1 MTTITLPDIS
11 LAEYTLDTLPR
22 LKELRQQSFANKTEI
37 CIERARYVTEY
48 LRKYDK
54 PQDTPELRQAGKTA
68 HFLANKEAVF
78 HDRNLLAGTTT
89 SKPLGAPLFPE
100 FFALTLWPELDT
112 VSTRKKNPQRLS
124 PEDGSELN
132 SKIFPYWM
140 DKSIQELVR
149 QQHHNPECLQLFES
163 LVFFIAGKAGCVSHC
178 VPAYTAMLEKGLLGL
193 MEIAADKETELAS
206 TDDAIEAE
214 SKAAF
219 YQAVQISLQAII
231 IYAGNLADRAE
242 ALADLCTDGAAKQDF
257 LDIAAVCRRVP
268 AHPARTFREAVN
280 AIWICQVGIH
290 AENINMAMSPGR
302 LDQVLYPYYRKDMDE
317 GTLDVGRAIELLGCL
332 WLKIADNV
340 VMVPEASEEMF
351 GGAGTVPAIT
361 LGGVDANGEDA
372 VNDLTYIMLRVTEL
386 LQTRDPNV
394 NARYHYDKNPKE
406 YMDRVSEV
414 ILNTK
419 AVPAVFNDVANI
431 AVLAGQK
438 EAVAHARDYA
448 VIGCVELASS
458 GRDYPASSS
467 IMLNLAAVMEM
478 ALFGGKRP
486 ITGDKQIGPSTPLP
500 ETLKSFE
507 EFWEVFK
514 TQLDWLVKQAIQLNE
529 YLGDVHQ
536 QMMPS
541 PLLSALFEGPMDK
554 GLDLIRG
561 GALYN
566 SSGATHI
573 GFADVVDSLN
583 AIEKTV
589 FIDRKY
595 GFGELVK
602 AMKENFQ
609 GEQQEKM
616 RLFLKNRAPK
626 YGTEDPVARKN
637 AQNIVRHLF
646 ELYQSHSNYR
656 GGPYRPAFWTMTNH
670 AGLGGISGAMPNGR
684 RAGELFASGITPVSG
699 AAPVLTACLN
709 AVAELGGK
717 YVPGCWALNLKY
729 TPEEDVQATKA
740 NFSHTMEAY
749 FRAGG
754 QQVQF
759 NIMTYQ
765 MLLDAKKHPEKYP
778 ELMVRVSGYSAYF
791 KDLNEM
797 MKDELITRTQYD
809 LMSGEAVPF
818 PAD

>member
-1 MTTITLPDIS
+1 MTTTITLPDIS
-11 LAEYTLDTLPR
+11 LAEHTLDTLPR

-37 CIERARYVTEY
+37 CIERARYITEY
-48 LRKYDK
+48 LLK
-54 PQDTPELRQAGKTA
+54 PDNKAEDTPELRQAKKTA
-68 HFLANKEAVF
+68 HFLSNKEAVF
-78 HDRNLLAGTTT
+78 HDRNLLAGSTT

-112 VSTRKKNPQRLS
+112 VSTREKNPQLLS
-124 PEDGSELN
+124 ADDANELN
-132 SKIFPYWM
+132 SRIFPYWM
-140 DKSIQELVR
+140 NKSMQELVR
-149 QQHHNPECLQLFES
+149 QQHNNPECLQLFES
-163 LVFFIAGKAGCVSHC
+163 LVFFIAGKAGCISHC
-178 VPAYTAMLEKGLLGL
+178 VPNYRVMLEKGLLGL
-193 MEIAADKETELAS
+193 KEIAVSKEAELAS
-206 TDDAIEAE
+206 SHDVNAE
-214 SKAAF
+214 RKASF

-231 IYAGNLADRAE
+231 FYADSLAEKAE
-242 ALADLCTDGAAKQDF
+242 ALAALCTDEAGKQDY

-268 AHPARTFREAVN
+268 AHPARSFREAVN

-317 GTLDVGRAIELLGCL
+317 GKLDVGRAIELIGCL

-361 LGGVDANGEDA
+361 LGGVDADGEDA
-372 VNDLTYIMLRVTEL
+372 VNDLTYVMLRATEL
-386 LQTRDPNV
+386 LRTRDPNV
-394 NARYHYDKNPKE
+394 NARYHYEKNSKA
-406 YMDRVSEV
+406 YIDRVSEV

-419 AVPAVFNDVANI
+419 AVPAVFNDTANI
-431 AVLAGQK
+431 QVLTGQK
-438 EAVAHARDYA
+438 EKLEHARDYA

-467 IMLNLAAVMEM
+467 IMLNLAAALEM

-486 ITGDKQIGPSTPLP
+486 ITGDMQIGPVTPLP

-507 EFWEVFK
+507 EFWEIFK
-514 TQLDWLVKQAIQLNE
+514 AQLDWIIEQAIQLNE
-529 YLGDVHQ
+529 YLGEAHQ
-536 QMMPS
+536 QVMPS
-541 PLLSALFEGPMDK
+541 PLLSAFFEGPMDK
-554 GLDLIRG
+554 GIDLVQG

-589 FIDRKY
+589 FVDHKY
-595 GFGELVK
+595 TFAELVK
-602 AMKENFQ
+602 ALKENFQ
-609 GEQQEKM
+609 GNHEAMGQ
-616 RLFLKNRAPK
+616 FLKNKAPK
-626 YGTEDPVARKN
+626 YGTEDPIARKN
-637 AQNIVRHLF
+637 ARNIVRHLF
-646 ELYQSHSNYR
+646 ELYQSHTNYR

-670 AGLGGISGAMPNGR
+670 AGLGSISGAMPNGR
-684 RAGELFASGITPVSG
+684 RAKEVFASGITPVSG

-709 AVAELGGK
+709 SVAELGGK

-729 TPEEDVQATKA
+729 TPEQNVQATKA
-740 NFSHTMEAY
+740 HFSQTVEAY

-791 KDLNEM
+791 KDLNEK

-809 LMSGEAVPF
+809 LESGEAVPF
-818 PAD
+818 PQD